1 MVARQAKVRRSRH
14 HHCPRRHLYEIYV
27 RYLLRL
33 SYSAL
38 GIVERGQLWAVWGFQ
53 TRLWSQIDS
62 SLREPVSK
70 ANDGPGSALAALSG
84 SERPVSPKEC
94 ESKKRSG
101 QIRMT
106 NSFFDTCR
114 QQQKPRLVNQ
124 SWNNPRG
131 SAWPWFTFFMP
142 SKTLGT
148 GHLASERRDWLGGQ
162 TDQALQPPPRQRRT
176 PATVTPGTVLSF
188 GTLLLAQRGNGD

>member
-1 MVARQAKVRRSRH
+1 MPSDYKRDEDCAGSDNRSSRADMVARQAKARRSRH

-38 GIVERGQLWAVWGFQ
+38 GIVERGQTWAVWGFQ
-53 TRLWSQIDS
+53 TRLWPRIDS

-114 QQQKPRLVNQ
+114 QQQKPLLVNQ
-124 SWNNPRG
+124 SWNNPRESQSQG
-131 SAWPWFTFFMP
+131 
-142 SKTLGT
+142 
-148 GHLASERRDWLGGQ
+148 LALVHILYAFQ
-162 TDQALQPPPRQRRT
+162 NPR
-176 PATVTPGTVLSF
+176 
-188 GTLLLAQRGNGD
+188 NGASGIGET